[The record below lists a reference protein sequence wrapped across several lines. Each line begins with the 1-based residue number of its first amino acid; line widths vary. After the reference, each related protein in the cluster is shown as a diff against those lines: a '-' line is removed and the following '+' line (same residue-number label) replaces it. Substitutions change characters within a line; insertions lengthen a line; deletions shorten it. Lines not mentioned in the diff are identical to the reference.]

1 MDMNLR
7 DWKIGSKL
15 YAGFLLVTLVL
26 MIVGGL
32 GYRNVGNMSA
42 KTTDILHSSPL
53 MDSAMEMKISVAR
66 DMQMIMEL
74 LAAADQ
80 SELDE
85 VWTEHEAFA
94 RVFDT
99 YANAILEG
107 AETEAGTIYRAK
119 DQALRDIVTESD
131 NHHNDELQPAIRSIY
146 ELSQKIFLLQAENKK
161 DMGKMEAAFEQAI
174 ALANQFEDLV
184 KMRIKKQIKRG
195 VDASEILQKE
205 NSWADIAM
213 EIKTTIAM
221 TRIVIE
227 EFAQEDDAA
236 KQITLMQ
243 EYDALIKEFDGWINA
258 LLNGAETE
266 EGVVAKIS
274 DQEIRQLALE
284 LDRLHDEEFQVAV
297 KGFIASHNALLES
310 TAERSKSDHTAD
322 EIGESM
328 LNLLGGVEEIANKIM
343 QKAAQESDSTV
354 ESSTQQAVVGIIV
367 GIIISLFLAVT
378 VTRAIT
384 APIGTAL
391 AVTETIAGGDLSRKI
406 DVNSKD
412 EIGQLLQAMKKMQ
425 DQLSSVIE
433 KDIQTIVDA
442 AREGDLNQRIELEGK
457 QGFFA
462 KLSSGVNDVVE
473 VSEQV
478 TDDTVRIFSA
488 LARGDLNETI
498 TRDYRGAFD
507 TLKQDANATVAKLA
521 EVIREDI
528 QPIIDSARQGD
539 LTGRIPLTGKQGFF
553 AELSS
558 GINEMVD
565 VNEQIISDMSRVIS
579 AMAEGDLTEAIYADY
594 QGAFDRLKTDI
605 NATVVKLTEVV
616 GQIKSSS
623 NSVSNAADEIS
634 TGNADLAKRT
644 EDQAASLEE
653 TAASMEEM
661 TSAVKQNADN
671 ADKANQLSMDA
682 GEQAKNGSE
691 VISQAISAMEEL
703 GSSSKKVVDIIGV
716 IDEIAFQTN
725 LLALNA
731 SVEAARAGEQGR
743 GFAVVA
749 SEVRNLA
756 GRSASAAKEI
766 KILIEDSM
774 SKVEEGSRLVDKSGA
789 TLEEIV
795 TSVQIVTDNIG
806 NISCASREQSSGIE
820 QVNIA
825 VTRMDQMTQQNAA
838 LVEEAMS
845 AAQSMSDQAGELTQ
859 MMEFFTVEKRG

>member
-1 MDMNLR
+1 MNLNIQN
-7 DWKIGSKL
+7 WKIGSKL
-15 YAGFLLVTLVL
+15 YAGFFMVTLVL

-32 GYRNVGNMSA
+32 GYRSVGNMSA
-42 KTTDILHSSPL
+42 KTTEILHSSPL
-53 MDSAMEMKISVAR
+53 MDSAMEMKIAVAR

-74 LAAADQ
+74 LAVGNQ

-85 VWTEHEAFA
+85 VWAEHEGFA
-94 RVFDT
+94 RMFDT
-99 YANAILEG
+99 YADAILEG

-131 NHHNDELQPAIRSIY
+131 NHHNDKFQPAIRSIY
-146 ELSQKIFLLQAENKK
+146 ELSQKIFLLQVENSK
-161 DMGKMEAAFEQAI
+161 DMEKMEAAYEQVI
-174 ALANQFEDLV
+174 AVASQFEDLV
-184 KMRIKKQIKRG
+184 KIRIEKQMQRG
-195 VDASEILQKE
+195 ASADEILRKE
-205 NSWADIAM
+205 NTWADVAM

-227 EFAQEDDAA
+227 EFAQEMEIE
-236 KQITLMQ
+236 KQAILTQ
-243 EYDALIKEFDGWINA
+243 EYDAQLKAFDVWINA
-258 LLNGAETE
+258 LLSGAKTD

-274 DQEIRQLALE
+274 DREIRQLTLE
-284 LDRLHDEEFQVAV
+284 LDRLHDEEFQAAV
-297 KGFIASHNALLES
+297 KGFMASHNALLEAI
-310 TAERSKSDHTAD
+310 AERSKSDQAAD

-328 LNLLGGVEEIANKIM
+328 LNLIGGIEEIANKIM
-343 QKAAQESDSTV
+343 QNAAKESDSTAA
-354 ESSTQQAVVGIIV
+354 SATLQAIIGIVV
-367 GIIISLFLAVT
+367 GIIISLLLAFT

-384 APIGTAL
+384 GPISTAV

-412 EIGQLLQAMKKMQ
+412 EVGQLLQAMKNMQ
-425 DQLSSVIE
+425 SQLSTVIE
-433 KDIQTIVDA
+433 KDIQSIVDA
-442 AREGDLNQRIELEGK
+442 AREGDLKQRIDLEGK

-462 KLSSGVNDVVE
+462 KLSSGVNDVVD

-478 TDDTVRIFSA
+478 TDDTVRVFSA

-507 TLKQDANATVAKLA
+507 TLKQDANATVAKLT

-528 QPIIDSARQGD
+528 QPIIDAARKGD
-539 LTGRIPLTGKQGFF
+539 LTERVPMSGKQGFF
-553 AELSS
+553 AELST

-565 VNEQIISDMSRVIS
+565 VNEQVINDMLRVMS
-579 AMAEGDLTEAIYADY
+579 AMAEGDLTETIHADY
-594 QGAFDRLKTDI
+594 QGAFDQLKTNL
-605 NATVVKLTEVV
+605 NATVNKLTEVV
-616 GQIKSSS
+616 GQIQSSS
-623 NSVSNAADEIS
+623 SSVSDAAAEIS
-634 TGNADLAKRT
+634 SGNADLAKRT
-644 EDQAASLEE
+644 EEQAASLEE

-661 TSAVKQNADN
+661 TSVVKENAGN
-671 ADKANQLSMDA
+671 AEKANQLSIDA
-682 GEQAKNGSE
+682 GEQAENGSE
-691 VISQAISAMEEL
+691 VITQAIAAMEEL
-703 GSSSKKVVDIIGV
+703 STSSKKVVDIIGV

-766 KILIEDSM
+766 KVLIEDSM
-774 SKVEEGSRLVDKSGA
+774 SKVEEGSRLVDKSGT

-795 TSVQIVTDNIG
+795 TAVKMVTDNVG
-806 NISCASREQSSGIE
+806 NISSATREQTSGIE

-825 VTRMDQMTQQNAA
+825 VTQMDQMTQQNAA

-845 AAQSMSDQAGELTQ
+845 AAQSMSGQAGELNS
-859 MMEFFTVEKRG
+859 MMEFFTVDKRV